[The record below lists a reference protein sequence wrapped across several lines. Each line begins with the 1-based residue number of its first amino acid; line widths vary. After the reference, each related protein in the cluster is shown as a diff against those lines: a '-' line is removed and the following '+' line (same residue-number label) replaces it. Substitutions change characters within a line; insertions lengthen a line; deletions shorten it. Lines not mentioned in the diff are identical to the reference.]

1 MNFHGIIPPVVTPM
15 QTNEDLD
22 LPRLTWFLD
31 HLISQKVH
39 ALFVLGTNS
48 EFYALDDR
56 EKHTV
61 VATAVQH
68 VAGRLP
74 VIAGTGAE
82 TTREVIRLTRMAE
95 KEGASGVSV
104 ITPYFV
110 QPTQDELITHYRKV
124 AESTQLPVMLYNN
137 PGPCGGV
144 KLLPETVAKL
154 AEFCPNVAAIKDSS
168 GDLQNTIDYVRV
180 VPSRV
185 SVFQGRDTIIYPS
198 LMCGAHGA
206 VAASANVAP
215 QICVELY
222 ESRKRG
228 DLKASWKAQQR
239 LHPVRVS
246 LMLATA
252 PGGPKAALRLLGMD
266 MGPSRGPIA
275 PLAGGKLEQM
285 RSALQEA
292 GLLPRS

>member
-1 MNFHGIIPPVVTPM
+1 MLFHGIIPPVVTPM
-15 QTNEDLD
+15 QANEDLD
-22 LPRLTWFLD
+22 LPRLKWFLD

-39 ALFVLGTNS
+39 ALFALGTNS
-48 EFYALDDR
+48 EFYALDDG
-56 EKHTV
+56 EKQQV
-61 VATAVQH
+61 ISTAVQH

-95 KEGASGVSV
+95 REGVAGVSV

-110 QPTQDELITHYRKV
+110 QPSQDELFTHYRRV
-124 AESTQLPVMLYNN
+124 ANATRLPVMLYNN

-154 AEFCPNVAAIKDSS
+154 AETCPNIAAIKDSS

-198 LMCGAHGA
+198 LACGARGA

-222 ESRKRG
+222 EAYLRG
-228 DLKASWKAQQR
+228 DLAVAWKAQQR

-275 PLAGGKLEQM
+275 PLAGAKLEQM
-285 RSALQEA
+285 RAALIEA
-292 GLLPRS
+292 GLLHS